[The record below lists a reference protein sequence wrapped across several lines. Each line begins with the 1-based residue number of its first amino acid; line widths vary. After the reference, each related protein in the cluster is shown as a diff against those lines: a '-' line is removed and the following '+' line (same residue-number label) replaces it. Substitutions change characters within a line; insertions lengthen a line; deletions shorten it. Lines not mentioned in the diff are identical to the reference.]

1 MSEVESWLQPYLPEH
16 GQLAL
21 DIGANVGNW
30 TIALSRLCEEVHAF
44 EPNPQCLH
52 MLRGKLAA
60 RENVRICEFALG
72 DDVGDL
78 VLHLYPHHAHASAF
92 TGDDLDTLARGDL
105 LERVKVPLVSLD
117 ALGYQWRP
125 VDYIKIDTEG
135 AERDVLIGAAHTLN
149 LCRPRLLI
157 EVHTEENRD
166 WIESWLGNF
175 DYQPELLPHP
185 NPGVPAGHCWI
196 VAARP

>member
-1 MSEVESWLQPYLPEH
+1 MSEVESWLQPHLPQN
-16 GQLAL
+16 GQLAI
-21 DIGANVGNW
+21 DVGANAGNW
-30 TIALSRLCEEVHAF
+30 TIALSQLCDEVHAF

-60 RENVRICEFALG
+60 RGNVRLCEFALG

-78 VLHLYPHHAHASAF
+78 VLSLYPHHAHATAYQN
-92 TGDDLDTLARGDL
+92 LDTLPRGDQ
-105 LERVKVPLVSLD
+105 LERIKVPLVSLD

-135 AERDVLIGAAHTLN
+135 GERDVIAGAAHTLSM
-149 LCRPRLLI
+149 CRPQLLI

-166 WIESWLGNF
+166 WIRSFLTNF
-175 DYQPELLPHP
+175 DYKPTILPHP
-185 NPGVPAGHCWI
+185 NPSVPDGHCWI
-196 VAARP
+196 VAERP